1 MISVK
6 CNLCGFDDT
15 RKVQEAEPPFCV
27 VQCNHCGLVYTHPM
41 PDSQILEDHYDEEYY
56 RVWMDKQMSRR
67 MEMWQTR
74 LKEIKHYKTSGR
86 LLDVGCGLRT
96 FLGLASEAG
105 FRVQGTEVSEFIT
118 DQTTDRNAIDVFH
131 GELASAQFPKESFDV
146 ITLWHSL
153 EHMPDPKGNLS
164 EVKRILKDDGILLI
178 AVPNLKNYI
187 MRFCYF
193 LAKGKK
199 YALFSRD
206 AKELHLYHF
215 TPQTLSRMLEEVG
228 FYPLNVKLDLSA
240 VVLQRKLIDWISAFV
255 YALTGRNFADGF
267 KIVARKKPA
276 Q

>member
-6 CNLCGFDDT
+6 CNLCGYDET
-15 RKVQEAEPPFCV
+15 SLVQKAEPPFCV
-27 VQCNHCGLVYTHPM
+27 VQCRHCGLVYTNPI
-41 PDSQILEDHYDEEYY
+41 PDNQKLEEHYDEEYY
-56 RVWMDKQMSRR
+56 RDWIHKQMDSRR
-67 MEMWQTR
+67 RMWTKR
-74 LKEIKHYKTSGR
+74 LKELKHYKTRGR

-96 FLGLASEAG
+96 FLELASETG
-105 FRVQGTEVSEFIT
+105 FQVQGTDVSGFIS
-118 DQTTDRNAIDVFH
+118 DQTRDHNKIDVFH
-131 GELASAQFPKESFDV
+131 GELISAQFPKASFDV

-153 EHMPDPKGNLS
+153 EHMPDPKGNLT

-187 MRFCYF
+187 MRFCY
-193 LAKGKK
+193 LLIKGKK

-215 TPQTLSRMLEEVG
+215 TAQTLSRMLEEVG
-228 FYPLNVKLDLSA
+228 FEPLKVKLDLSA
-240 VVLQRKLIDWISAFV
+240 VVLQRKFVDWISAFV

-267 KIVARKKPA
+267 KIVARKNPV